1 MGDIY
6 KSKDVRYG
14 VRTSSG
20 VMKLG
25 KHESLNSMYHGT
37 RLPAWKFMDCDQAI
51 KYARESGETRGTR
64 QGNDLYGRNRHY
76 GVRSASGIK
85 GVKI

>member
-6 KSKDVRYG
+6 KTKNGTYG
-14 VRTSSG
+14 LRTSSG

-25 KHESLNSMYHGT
+25 KHESLNSTDHGT

-64 QGNDLYGRNRHY
+64 QGDDLYGRNRHY

>member
-6 KSKDVRYG
+6 KTKNGAYG
-14 VRTSSG
+14 LRTSSG

-25 KHESLNSMYHGT
+25 SKGSLNSTDRST

-64 QGNDLYGRNRHY
+64 QGNDLYGRSRHY
-76 GVRSASGIK
+76 GVRSASGSK

>member
-6 KSKDVRYG
+6 RTKNGTYG
-14 VRTSSG
+14 LRISSG

-25 KHESLNSMYHGT
+25 SKGSLNSTDHGT

-51 KYARESGETRGTR
+51 KYARKPGKTRGTR
-64 QGNDLYGRNRHY
+64 QGDDLYGRNRHY

>member
-6 KSKDVRYG
+6 KTKNETYG
-14 VRTSSG
+14 LRTSSG

-25 KHESLNSMYHGT
+25 SKGSLNSTDRGT
-37 RLPAWKFMDCDQAI
+37 RLPAWKFMDCDQVI

-64 QGNDLYGRNRHY
+64 QGNDLYGRSHHY

>member
-6 KSKDVRYG
+6 KTKDGTYG
-14 VRTSSG
+14 LRTSSG

-25 KHESLNSMYHGT
+25 SKESLNSMDRGT
-37 RLPAWKFMDCDQAI
+37 MLPAWKFIECDHAI

-64 QGNDLYGRNRHY
+64 QGDDLYGRNRHY
-76 GVRSASGIK
+76 GVRSSTGIR